1 VLSPLRYDRVVEA
14 MGGYGE
20 HVTEPAQIRPALAR
34 ARRSGKPS
42 LINVMVDPNV
52 FSSGTMT
59 QSMFK

>member
-1 VLSPLRYDRVVEA
+1 

-20 HVTEPAQIRPALAR
+20 QVMEPNQIRPALER

-42 LINVMVDPNV
+42 LINVMVDPEV
-52 FSSGTMT
+52 FSSGTRQ